1 MSEWIAYAGGALL
14 TAATLPQLIRLARTR
29 EAASFAWGFVL
40 MNAIGIS
47 LLAWRSWEIGE
58 RAFLALNV
66 TTALFWAFV
75 AALKLRALAR
85 RSPPRSASRR
95 PKRIGPH

>member
-14 TAATLPQLIRLARTR
+14 TAATLPQVVHLARTR
-29 EAASFAWGFVL
+29 DATSFAWSFVL
-40 MNAIGIS
+40 MNAVGIA

-75 AALKLRALAR
+75 AALKLRATATRAAFPRPAR
-85 RSPPRSASRR
+85 RRA
-95 PKRIGPH
+95 G